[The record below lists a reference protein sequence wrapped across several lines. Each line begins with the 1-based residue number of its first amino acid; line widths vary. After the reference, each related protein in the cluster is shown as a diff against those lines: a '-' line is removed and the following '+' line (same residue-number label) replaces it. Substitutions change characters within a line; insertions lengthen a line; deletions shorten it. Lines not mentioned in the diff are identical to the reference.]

1 MQPQDHQLHLY
12 KFRLCWLLRS
22 KSNIGVG
29 HEATSLYYYP
39 NFYLKRYIFLAWELK
54 DYKTN
59 IIAIVWYQVIR
70 VVHVFQVWSV
80 INSKY

>member
-39 NFYLKRYIFLAWELK
+39 KLFSLKRFFLAWELK
-54 DYKTN
+54 DCKTN
-59 IIAIVWYQVIR
+59 CYCLVEMIKLSA
-70 VVHVFQVWSV
+70 VFMSSKKERIDSV
-80 INSKY
+80 